1 LVSRPPIKSSSSRAR
16 LDLESRMQL
25 RTNSADTLV
34 MFRIGAFE
42 RNLVPLTGENSTRRA
57 NSLESC
63 QVIGRF

>member
-1 LVSRPPIKSSSSRAR
+1 
-16 LDLESRMQL
+16 MQP

-42 RNLVPLTGENSTRRA
+42 RNLVPLAGENSTRRA